1 MGAVVMGAWRLLTL
15 SMVAACAA
23 ASSARADELI
33 MPYACEMDRG
43 TPHLTAAG
51 ATNYHIFGQP
61 ENQTFSVCAPSPSG
75 ACETM
80 MVHKFTIEC
89 GGQRVAWSR
98 VAASA
103 RALGVEL
110 PEHLPPGYAPVS
122 RLAGRFVLPGLV
134 RTATPAFTRVAMQDL
149 SPDSV
154 IETSKARPRRETA
167 QWVTVVDSE
176 AKASTSGEAFKVASV
191 VAMLLAS
198 LLAASLVVARRGSRL
213 SFDLAGLSGSAGALA
228 SSALSLLTLVVARA
242 RSAFE
247 HSYESW
253 RASADGEGGDAH
265 LANALTLV
273 HARLAETELLV
284 ATLPADLLLRDV
296 LQSELDGLRE
306 RGADVARRGGRLGAD
321 RASAML
327 RSLMRDLDRITRIVH
342 GAAQRSETDEPAAAD
357 PPASVFEAYRVLG
370 LNPEAPHAAVKKV
383 VDALRMSWHPDHA
396 RDEAD
401 RLYRERRIK
410 QINAAW
416 DLLKGG
422 RAAAA

>member
-1 MGAVVMGAWRLLTL
+1 VMGAWRFLTL
-15 SMVAACAA
+15 SMVAVCAVA
-23 ASSARADELI
+23 PSVRADDLI
-33 MPYACEMDRG
+33 MPYTCEMDRG
-43 TPHLTAAG
+43 TPRLMASS
-51 ATNYHIFGQP
+51 ATVYHIFGQP
-61 ENQTFSVCAPSPSG
+61 DGQTFSVCAPSPSG
-75 ACETM
+75 TCETM

-89 GGQRVAWSR
+89 SGQRVAWSR

-103 RALGVEL
+103 RALGVDL

-122 RLAGRFVLPGLV
+122 RLAGRFVLPGFA
-134 RTATPAFTRVAMQDL
+134 RATTPAITRVAMQEL
-149 SPDSV
+149 SPDGV
-154 IETSKARPRRETA
+154 IEMSRPRARRETA

-176 AKASTSGEAFKVASV
+176 VMGASSGEAFKVAGV
-191 VAMLLAS
+191 VATLLMT
-198 LLAASLVVARRGSRL
+198 LMAASLIVARGGARL
-213 SFDLAGLSGSAGALA
+213 SFDLAGLSGAAGALA
-228 SSALSLLTLVVARA
+228 NSALHILTLGLARA
-242 RSAFE
+242 QAAFR

-253 RASADGEGGDAH
+253 QAAADGEGGDAH
-265 LANALTLV
+265 LANALSLV
-273 HARLAETELLV
+273 HARLGETEFLV
-284 ATLPADLLLRDV
+284 ATLPDDMLLRDV

-306 RGADVARRGGRLGAD
+306 RGADIARRVGRLGAE

-327 RSLMRDLDRITRIVH
+327 RSLTRDLDRITRIVH
-342 GAAQRSETDEPAAAD
+342 GAAQRSEPDEPAAAEA
-357 PPASVFEAYRVLG
+357 PTSAYEAYRVLG

-416 DLLKGG
+416 DILKGG